1 MEGEFRS
8 TLKMCNLGC
17 EKAELLLTS
26 AKQECLGMAAGFCVW
41 LMKRIELVH
50 QDEDLLEPQQIPY
63 SYNPPSG
70 KAYYFTPHRN
80 QIRKMPEY
88 VLDGQ
93 SKKKKKYDDDP
104 LIDDH
109 CSKKY
114 PLVSCGG
121 FGHMFLWFC
130 PVHGH
135 SYGFHLIAG
144 GEGRKD
150 PFASIYKYM
159 ELPPADIFCDN
170 ACQLSEYALNREPK
184 WLMNTRFLHDL
195 FQCNS

>member
-1 MEGEFRS
+1 M
-8 TLKMCNLGC
+8 
-17 EKAELLLTS
+17 AELLVTS
-26 AKQECLGMAAGFCVW
+26 AKHECLGMAAGFCVW

-50 QDEDLLEPQQIPY
+50 QQDEDPPEPHQIPH

-70 KAYYFTPHRN
+70 KDYYFTPHGN
-80 QIRKMPEY
+80 QVRKMPEY

-93 SKKKKKYDDDP
+93 SKRKKNYDDDP

-121 FGHMFLWFC
+121 FGHIFLWFC

-135 SYGFHLIAG
+135 SY
-144 GEGRKD
+144 
-150 PFASIYKYM
+150 
-159 ELPPADIFCDN
+159 
-170 ACQLSEYALNREPK
+170 
-184 WLMNTRFLHDL
+184 
-195 FQCNS
+195 